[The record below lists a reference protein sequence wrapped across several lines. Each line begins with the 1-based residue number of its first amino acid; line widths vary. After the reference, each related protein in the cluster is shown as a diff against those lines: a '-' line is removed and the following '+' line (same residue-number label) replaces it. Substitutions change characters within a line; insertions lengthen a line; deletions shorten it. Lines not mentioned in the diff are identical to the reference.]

1 MVLCFCCCCVPLWAH
16 SIATG
21 TSACSRRPG
30 HCQCVLPWPYAREM
44 VAGASRGGLASERV
58 LGEVRK
64 ASPPM
69 GREGIFW
76 ALKPTHSPYPSADPY
91 PAEEI
96 RDQPAEALLTQTVT
110 VSV

>member
-30 HCQCVLPWPYAREM
+30 HCQCVLPRPYAREM

-58 LGEVRK
+58 LGEVKK

-69 GREGIFW
+69 EREGNFFFYDLSFIDVNWKITYSTF
-76 ALKPTHSPYPSADPY
+76 
-91 PAEEI
+91 
-96 RDQPAEALLTQTVT
+96 
-110 VSV
+110 